1 MENNNNNHHALPS
14 NTDVTADG
22 DYRVYAPYPDEWR
35 AILKHDWER
44 DYCFA
49 QNPGEDYFHLLM
61 NGEIYLQRGDEKY
74 CINCALRRGFL
85 TMDRMNWQRGPSQKS
100 DSSPL

>member
-1 MENNNNNHHALPS
+1 MQNNNHYHPPENEAPPELE
-14 NTDVTADG
+14 NDL
-22 DYRVYAPYPDEWR
+22 RLYAPHPDEWR
-35 AILKHDWER
+35 AALKQGWER

-49 QNPGEDYFHLLM
+49 QNPGEDFFHLLM

-74 CINCALRRGFL
+74 CLNCALRRGYL
-85 TMDRMNWQRGPSQKS
+85 TRDRMNWQRGPREKS